1 MLLCHEQ
8 NSSKAEGKCSTTLAI
23 VSQPGVGVAVA
34 ANFGGSFEP
43 GTVDVC
49 VCGGERACVAC
60 GVQIL
65 LSGVLVAA
73 VTTGMRYT

>member
-49 VCGGERACVAC
+49 VCVVARERVSR
-60 GVQIL
+60 VKFRFL
-65 LSGVLVAA
+65 LVTA